1 MLLSCGSGHLSVIA
15 PKQDLRRASKFLRT
29 YGFAVFTSKDRD
41 LPMDIHFHPPA
52 AINAKSTGIRDYSTT
67 DCTGDLEF
75 SHLTTVDSDFNDGHL
90 TPHSN
95 NLHSPS
101 MDLGRHCESSQFT
114 DMDLSINIHLDPH
127 ADFKDSSTTDYS
139 TTDCAGD
146 LEFSNLSDDDLSME
160 IHFDPTPNG
169 RSTSIGDYPMSDC
182 IADLPSSKFTEN
194 QSKHSYIQDLDI
206 TGRTNVYKQSF
217 EREVVTLLFYY
228 YSSGNL
234 EAAILHLQLNEPSL
248 HHEMVHE
255 LLMQAVSSTTKE
267 RENSQ
272 VKLLMAFV
280 NHRSKTT
287 KTGCG

>member
-15 PKQDLRRASKFLRT
+15 PKPDLRRASKFLRT

-41 LPMDIHFHPPA
+41 LSMDIHFHPPA
-52 AINAKSTGIRDYSTT
+52 AINAKSTGISDYSTT
-67 DCTGDLEF
+67 DCIGDLEF

-101 MDLGRHCESSQFT
+101 MDFGRHCESSQFT

-146 LEFSNLSDDDLSME
+146 LEFSNLSYQLLDVRFKCRSFDISFEDDDLSME

-169 RSTSIGDYPMSDC
+169 RSTSIGDYSMSDC

-194 QSKHSYIQDLDI
+194 QSKHSFIENLDI
-206 TGRTNVYKQSF
+206 TDRTNEYKQSF
-217 EREVVTLLFYY
+217 EREVVTLLFYN

-234 EAAILHLQLNEPSL
+234 EVAILHLQTLNEHL
-248 HHEMVHE
+248 F
-255 LLMQAVSSTTKE
+255 TTE
-267 RENSQ
+267 WSMNY
-272 VKLLMAFV
+272 
-280 NHRSKTT
+280 
-287 KTGCG
+287 